1 MPTMT
6 ALRSFDRRCGSC
18 LRSSEPLGIMHG
30 LCPAC
35 RSESRTALTAHPNR
49 RPTGPGRSAPT
60 EARRLQATSHR
71 ERPAEVLVVDDQK
84 DLRDTTA
91 AILGAEGYAVVEA
104 ADGVEA
110 LERLRRSEIAVML
123 LDLGLPR
130 MDGPTLLEQLDEPP
144 AVVVLSAF
152 GEWSEAEIRT
162 RFASKVVECLHKPVT
177 PSRLLAATAA
187 AFRDHAPTG

>member
-1 MPTMT
+1 MPTVT
-6 ALRSFDRRCGSC
+6 ALRSFDRQCGNC
-18 LRSSEPLGIMHG
+18 LRSSEPLGTMHG

-35 RSESRTALTAHPNR
+35 WSELRTALTAHPNR
-49 RPTGPGRSAPT
+49 RPPGSGRSALT
-60 EARRLQATSHR
+60 EVRRLQATSHR

-91 AILGAEGYAVVEA
+91 AILGAEGYTVVEA
-104 ADGVEA
+104 VDGVEA
-110 LERLRRSEIAVML
+110 LERLRGCEVAVML

-130 MDGPTLLEQLDEPP
+130 MDGPTLLEQLEEPP

-152 GEWSEAEIRT
+152 GEWSESEIRT

-187 AFRDHAPTG
+187 AFRDHAPAG